1 MKHKEILDNSSGGS
15 FTNNTEE
22 EAWNLLETISEN
34 TGHWELDKGNKP
46 YFDYGY
52 SCVET
57 FSTSILF
64 KNMSDTF
71 NLDPY
76 VILEIAKSFAEHICI
91 PKSGFETY
99 VEPVKQ
105 SIVIPKVIKQI
116 EPVSSVRIEEYVEPP
131 PYPNQVKKNLLTTV
145 TNKSKRKCPKPY
157 EQVEVNTQISV
168 IKQLNEE
175 DPVDVYQCED
185 ATKIIRGNSVKVGKP
200 IISCSIGPS
209 SYHGLCD
216 IG

>member
-1 MKHKEILDNSSGGS
+1 MKHKEFLDNSSCGS

-34 TGHWELDKGNKP
+34 TGHWELDKGNEP
-46 YFDYGY
+46 YFDYRY

-105 SIVIPKVIKQI
+105 SIIMPKVIKQI
-116 EPVSSVRIEEYVEPP
+116 EPMPSVKIEEYVEPP
-131 PYPNQVKKNLLTTV
+131 PYPNQVKKNLLTAV
-145 TNKSKRKCPKPY
+145 ANKSKKRCPKPY
-157 EQVEVNTQISV
+157 EQV
-168 IKQLNEE
+168 
-175 DPVDVYQCED
+175 
-185 ATKIIRGNSVKVGKP
+185 
-200 IISCSIGPS
+200 
-209 SYHGLCD
+209 
-216 IG
+216 